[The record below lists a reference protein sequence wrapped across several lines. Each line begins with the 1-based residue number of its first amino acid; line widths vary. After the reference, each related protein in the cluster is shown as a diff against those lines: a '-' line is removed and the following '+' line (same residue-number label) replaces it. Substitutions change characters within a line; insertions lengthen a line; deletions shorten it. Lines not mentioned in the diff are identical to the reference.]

1 MILRLFKGTG
11 PGVMFLIS
19 LTLFLLWA
27 GSLINPAVDQVSLY
41 EKHPLPFYSL
51 LKTILGN
58 IPFAGVLFSFLVV
71 SLIAFMI
78 VNFNTAD
85 FFIHERT
92 FLPAFF
98 YILLS
103 GVFPGY
109 QLLNPVIPA
118 SLFLLFAIIRIND
131 VYRKTGLAN
140 NFFDAGLLIGTGS
153 LFYGN
158 LIWFMLL
165 ILIGIAVYRS
175 FNIIELATS
184 FIGLFTP
191 WILTFC
197 FYYIFDKDPGSLL
210 TLLKNNLV
218 GVPELYLFSKAELV
232 VLLSVSLVILV
243 SFVYLLMTMN
253 SKKIKSRK
261 TFYLLIWV
269 FLISVA
275 LYAFVPSVSVEI
287 VWILF
292 IPFSYLLTHYFLF
305 IKRGLFRKILFYL
318 LLSQVLLMQILHLV

>member
-11 PGVMFLIS
+11 PGVIFLIS
-19 LTLFLLWA
+19 VTLLLLWA
-27 GSLINPAVDQVSLY
+27 GSFINPATEQAALY
-41 EKHPLPFYSL
+41 DKYPLPLYSL
-51 LKTILGN
+51 LKTLLGN
-58 IPFAGVLFSFLVV
+58 IPYAGILFSMIVV
-71 SLIAFMI
+71 AVIAFI
-78 VNFNTAD
+78 TVSFNTAD

-92 FLPAFF
+92 FFPAFF

-103 GVFPGY
+103 GIFPGY
-109 QLLNPVIPA
+109 QGFNPVIPA

-131 VYRKTGLAN
+131 VYRKAGTAS

-158 LIWFMLL
+158 LIWFMLI
-165 ILIGIAVYRS
+165 ILIGIAIFRS
-175 FNIIELATS
+175 FNIIEIATS
-184 FIGLFTP
+184 FIGLLAP
-191 WILTFC
+191 WVLTFS
-197 FYYIFDKDPGSLL
+197 FYYVFGKDPGSLIPL
-210 TLLKNNLV
+210 IKNNLA
-218 GVPELYLFSKAELV
+218 GLPEMYLFSTAEIV
-232 VLLSVSLVILV
+232 VLALISVVLLV
-243 SFVYLLMTMN
+243 SFVFLLMSMN

-269 FLISVA
+269 FLVTVA

-305 IKRGLFRKILFYL
+305 IKRGLFREIFFYL
-318 LLSQVLLMQILHLV
+318 LLSQILLMQVLHLF

>member
-11 PGVMFLIS
+11 PGVIFLIS
-19 LTLFLLWA
+19 VTLLLLWA

-41 EKHPLPFYSL
+41 EKHPLPLYSL
-51 LKTILGN
+51 LKTLLGS
-58 IPFAGVLFSFLVV
+58 IPFAGVLFSLLVV
-71 SLIAFMI
+71 TLIAVML

-92 FLPAFF
+92 FFPAFF
-98 YILLS
+98 YFLLS
-103 GVFPGY
+103 GIFPGY

-118 SLFLLFAIIRIND
+118 SLFLLFALIRIND
-131 VYRKTGLAN
+131 VYRKSGTAN

-158 LIWFMLL
+158 LIWFALL

-175 FNIIELATS
+175 FNLIELATS
-184 FIGLFTP
+184 FIGLVTP
-191 WILTFC
+191 WILTFS
-197 FYYIFDKDPGSLL
+197 FYYIFGKDPLSLF
-210 TLLKNNLV
+210 TLLKNNLAE
-218 GVPELYLFSKAELV
+218 VPDLYVFSKAELL
-232 VLLSVSLVILV
+232 VLLLISLVILV

-269 FLISVA
+269 LLISVA
-275 LYAFVPSVSVEI
+275 LYVFVPSVSVEI
-287 VWILF
+287 VWLLF

-305 IKRGLFRKILFYL
+305 IKKGIFREILFYL
-318 LLSQVLLMQILHLV
+318 LLSQVLLMQVLYMV

>member
-11 PGVMFLIS
+11 PGVIILIS
-19 LTLFLLWA
+19 LTILLLWV
-27 GSLINPAVDQVSLY
+27 GSFINPAAEQAALY
-41 EKHPLPFYSL
+41 DKYPLPLYSL
-51 LKTILGN
+51 LKTLLGSV
-58 IPFAGVLFSFLVV
+58 PFAGVLFSMIVV
-71 SLIAFMI
+71 SVIAFLA
-78 VNFNTAD
+78 VSFNTAD

-103 GVFPGY
+103 GIFPGY
-109 QLLNPVIPA
+109 QVLNPVIPA

-131 VYRKTGLAN
+131 VYRKAGTAN

-158 LIWFMLL
+158 LIWFILI
-165 ILIGIAVYRS
+165 ILIGIAIYRS
-175 FNIIELATS
+175 FNIIEIATA
-184 FIGLFTP
+184 FIGIFTP
-191 WILTFC
+191 WVLTFC
-197 FYYIFDKDPGSLL
+197 FNYIFAKDPGSLIP
-210 TLLKNNLV
+210 LLKNNLA
-218 GVPELYLFSKAELV
+218 GLPELYLFSTAEIV
-232 VLLSVSLVILV
+232 VLSVISLIILI

-269 FLISVA
+269 FLVTVA

-305 IKRGLFRKILFYL
+305 IKRGLFREILFYL
-318 LLSQVLLMQILHLV
+318 LLSQILLMQILHLV

>member
-11 PGVMFLIS
+11 PGVIFLIS
-19 LTLFLLWA
+19 VTLLLLWA
-27 GSLINPAVDQVSLY
+27 GSFINPATEQAALY
-41 EKHPLPFYSL
+41 DKYPLPLYSL
-51 LKTILGN
+51 LKTLLGN
-58 IPFAGVLFSFLVV
+58 IPYAGVLFSMIVV
-71 SLIAFMI
+71 AVIAFI
-78 VNFNTAD
+78 TVSFNTAD

-92 FLPAFF
+92 FFPAFF

-103 GVFPGY
+103 GIFPGY
-109 QLLNPVIPA
+109 QGFNPVIPA

-131 VYRKTGLAN
+131 VYRKAGTAS

-158 LIWFMLL
+158 LIWFMLI
-165 ILIGIAVYRS
+165 ILIGIAIFRS
-175 FNIIELATS
+175 FNIIEIATS
-184 FIGLFTP
+184 FIGLLAP
-191 WILTFC
+191 WVLTFS
-197 FYYIFDKDPGSLL
+197 FYYVFGKDPGSLIPL
-210 TLLKNNLV
+210 IKNNLA
-218 GVPELYLFSKAELV
+218 GLPELYLFSTAEIV
-232 VLLSVSLVILV
+232 VLALISVVLLV
-243 SFVYLLMTMN
+243 SFVFLLMSMN

-269 FLISVA
+269 FLVTVA

-305 IKRGLFRKILFYL
+305 IKRGLFREIFFYL
-318 LLSQVLLMQILHLV
+318 LISQILLMQILHLF